1 LRSMKRR
8 RSRLSDEQTRRLLE
22 HFVAGTPARTAAEL
36 VEVNR
41 NTATHFYHRLREI
54 IAAQLA
60 QTALSGDGGEVEVH
74 ECYFGSARTSSTGH
88 ARKGDAPVFG
98 LLTRG
103 GKVHTV
109 VVPNMRQDTLLPILR
124 NRLNPDSLV
133 YTDAS
138 HVSDVLHRLGMRC
151 QTVSQCDRFA
161 TGSAHMNGLE
171 NFWNQAKR
179 HLRKYNG
186 IPGHH
191 LHLYLK
197 ECEWRFNYGSAGQ
210 LLKTLEQ
217 WLRQQQ

>member
-1 LRSMKRR
+1 MEKTTKYR
-8 RSRLSDEQTRRLLE
+8 RSRLSAEQTRRLLE

-41 NTATHFYHRLREI
+41 NTATHFYHRMRKI
-54 IAAQLA
+54 IAARLA
-60 QTALSGDGGEVEVH
+60 RTGEADGREVEIH
-74 ECYFGSARTSSTGH
+74 GAWFGSPRKTAKGRAGEDST
-88 ARKGDAPVFG
+88 PVFG

-109 VVPNMRQDTLLPILR
+109 MVPNASADSLMPILR
-124 NRLNPDSLV
+124 SRINPEALV
-133 YTDAS
+133 YTSATQ
-138 HVSDVLHRLGMRC
+138 VSAALHRLGVRHRR
-151 QTVSQCDRFA
+151 VNHSDRFA
-161 TGSAHMNGLE
+161 PGPTHVNGLE
-171 NFWNQAKR
+171 NFWNQARR

-210 LLKTLEQ
+210 LLRTLSH
-217 WLRQQQ
+217 WLDDDR

>member
-1 LRSMKRR
+1 MS
-8 RSRLSDEQTRRLLE
+8 SDQTRRLLE

-41 NTATHFYHRLREI
+41 NTATLFYHRLREV
-54 IAAQLA
+54 IAEQLA
-60 QTALSGDGGEVEVH
+60 DAVPADVEGEVEIH
-74 ECYFGSARTSSTGH
+74 ESHFGKP
-88 ARKGDAPVFG
+88 RKGNPGRTQKAGAPVFG

-109 VVPNMRQDTLLPILR
+109 VVPNKRQDTLLPILR
-124 NRLNPDSLV
+124 SRINPDSLV

-138 HVSDVLHRLGMRC
+138 HISDALGRLGVRYR
-151 QTVSQCDRFA
+151 TVGRHDRFA
-161 TGSAHMNGLE
+161 PGPTHMNGME

-217 WLRQQQ
+217 WMSQIK

>member
-1 LRSMKRR
+1 MKRR
-8 RSRLSDEQTRRLLE
+8 RSRLRGAKTRRLLE
-22 HFVAGTPARTAAEL
+22 HVVAGTPARTAAEL

-60 QTALSGDGGEVEVH
+60 QTTLSGDGGEVEVH
-74 ECYFGSARTSSTGH
+74 ECYFGSARMSSTGH

-103 GKVHTV
+103 GKVHTC
-109 VVPNMRQDTLLPILR
+109 VVPSMRLDPLLPILR

-151 QTVSQCDRFA
+151 RTVNQCD
-161 TGSAHMNGLE
+161 
-171 NFWNQAKR
+171 
-179 HLRKYNG
+179 
-186 IPGHH
+186 
-191 LHLYLK
+191 
-197 ECEWRFNYGSAGQ
+197 
-210 LLKTLEQ
+210 
-217 WLRQQQ
+217 

>member
-1 LRSMKRR
+1 MKRR
-8 RSRLSDEQTRRLLE
+8 RSRLSGEQTRRLLE

-41 NTATHFYHRLREI
+41 NTATLFYHRLRELI
-54 IAAQLA
+54 CARLADAAQ
-60 QTALSGDGGEVEVH
+60 SGAGGEVEVH
-74 ECYFGSARTSSTGH
+74 GSYFGNP
-88 ARKGDAPVFG
+88 RKGNTGRTRGADAPVFG

-103 GKVHTV
+103 GRVHTV
-109 VVPNMRQDTLLPILR
+109 VVPNTKRDTLLSILR
-124 NRLNPDSLV
+124 TRINPDSLV

-138 HVSDVLHRLGMRC
+138 QVSDALNQLGMRYRN
-151 QTVSQCDRFA
+151 VSQHDRFA
-161 TGSAHMNGLE
+161 PGPAHMNGME

-186 IPGHH
+186 VPGQH

-197 ECEWRFNYGSAGQ
+197 ECEWRFNYGSAGE

-217 WLRQQQ
+217 WLRQAQ